1 MFSPC
6 SVPKEIIGCLIGL
19 QSKLKVCS
27 IHDAL
32 CVEMGCVGEIMNEGF
47 EDNSSQM
54 EERGCRH
61 HPSVLSS
68 STRVPVQEYSD
79 EKQWLEKKY
88 SVHAEIARKNHD
100 TVLWHLTTV

>member
-32 CVEMGCVGEIMNEGF
+32 CVEMGCVGEIMNGGC
-47 EDNSSQM
+47 EDNSSRM
-54 EERGCRH
+54 EERGC
-61 HPSVLSS
+61 HPCCQAVHQ
-68 STRVPVQEYSD
+68 RVQVQRRGD

>member
-32 CVEMGCVGEIMNEGF
+32 CVEMGCVGEIMNGGC
-47 EDNSSQM
+47 EDNSSRM
-54 EERGCRH
+54 EERGC
-61 HPSVLSS
+61 HPCCQAVHAYK
-68 STRVPVQEYSD
+68 YSD
-79 EKQWLEKKY
+79 AGMRSSGWKRSIPCTLKSRVKITIRY
-88 SVHAEIARKNHD
+88 CGI
-100 TVLWHLTTV
+100 